1 MNVFSRLTPY
11 DNEYGTCLETRATLL
26 IYPEAVSPHEVTE
39 RLGLEPTR
47 LNVVGEEHVNRLG
60 RRRVV
65 KINGWSMSSE
75 GRVESLDVRRHLDW
89 LLEKIGPKAKEL
101 LDLQSVPGVK
111 MSVACTW
118 YSRSG
123 HGGPTLWPEQMRALA
138 DLNLECS
145 FDIYFLPDDDE

>member
-11 DNEYGTCLETRATLL
+11 DDEYGTCSETRATLL
-26 IYPEAVSPHEVTE
+26 IYPEQVSPYEVTE

-65 KINGWSMSSE
+65 KINGWFMSSE

-89 LLEKIGPKAKEL
+89 LLAKIGPKTEEL

-111 MSVACTW
+111 MSVACAW

-138 DLNLECS
+138 DLSLECS
-145 FDIYFLPDDDE
+145 FDIYFLPDDE